1 HARRAVTCER
11 GSAAIL
17 LLAVAG
23 LVVVLTIAVADVG
36 LALAARLQAAAAAD
50 AAALGAAPVT
60 FRPFGAT
67 GSPATE
73 AGRLAAA
80 NGSVLTSCRCP
91 IDRSWRS
98 RVVEVAV
105 ERRVSLLG
113 LGSTT
118 VHASSKAEFDP
129 TKLLGDP

>member
-1 HARRAVTCER
+1 MINER

-23 LVVVLTIAVADVG
+23 LVVVLTIGVADVG
-36 LALAARLQAAAAAD
+36 AALAARLQAATAAD

-60 FRPFGAT
+60 FRPFGAE
-67 GSPATE
+67 GSPTSE

-80 NGSVLTSCRCP
+80 NGAVLTSCRCP

-98 RVVEVAV
+98 RVVEVTV
-105 ERRVSLLG
+105 ERRVSLFG
-113 LGSTT
+113 LGSITMR
-118 VHASSKAEFDP
+118 ASSQAEFDP
-129 TKLLGDP
+129 TKMLDDP

>member
-1 HARRAVTCER
+1 MKRER
-11 GSAAIL
+11 GSAAVL

-23 LVVVLTIAVADVG
+23 LVVVLTIGVADVG
-36 LALAARLQAAAAAD
+36 LALAGRLQAAAAAD
-50 AAALGAAPVT
+50 AAALAAAPVT
-60 FRPFGAT
+60 FRPFGAK
-67 GSPATE
+67 GSPASE

-80 NGSVLTSCRCP
+80 NGAVLASCRCP

-113 LGSTT
+113 LGSII
-118 VHASSKAEFDP
+118 VRASSRAEFSP
-129 TKLLGDP
+129 ARLLGDL

>member
-1 HARRAVTCER
+1 VTSER

-23 LVVVLTIAVADVG
+23 LVVVLTIGVADVG
-36 LALAARLQAAAAAD
+36 FALAARLQAAAAAD

-60 FRPFGAT
+60 FRPFEAK
-67 GSPATE
+67 GSPASE

-80 NGSVLTSCRCP
+80 NGAMLTWCRCP

-113 LGSTT
+113 FGSIT
-118 VHASSKAEFDP
+118 VRASSEAEFAP
-129 TKLLGDP
+129 ALLLE

>member
-1 HARRAVTCER
+1 MTSER
-11 GSAAIL
+11 GSAAAL

-23 LVVVLTIAVADVG
+23 LVIVLTIGVADVG
-36 LALAARLQAAAAAD
+36 LALAGRLQAAAAAD
-50 AAALGAAPVT
+50 AAALAAAPVT
-60 FRPFGAT
+60 FRPFGAE
-67 GSPATE
+67 GSPASE

-80 NGSVLTSCRCP
+80 NGAVLASCRCP

-113 LGSTT
+113 LGTII
-118 VHASSKAEFDP
+118 VRASSRAEFAP
-129 TKLLGDP
+129 ARLLGDP

>member
-1 HARRAVTCER
+1 VTSER
-11 GSAAIL
+11 GSAAAL

-23 LVVVLTIAVADVG
+23 LVIVLTIGVADVG
-36 LALAARLQAAAAAD
+36 LALAGRLQAAAAAD
-50 AAALGAAPVT
+50 AAALAAAPVT
-60 FRPFGAT
+60 FRPFGAE
-67 GSPATE
+67 GSPASE

-80 NGSVLTSCRCP
+80 NGAVLASCRCP

-113 LGSTT
+113 LGTII
-118 VHASSKAEFDP
+118 VRASSRAEFAP
-129 TKLLGDP
+129 ARLLGDP